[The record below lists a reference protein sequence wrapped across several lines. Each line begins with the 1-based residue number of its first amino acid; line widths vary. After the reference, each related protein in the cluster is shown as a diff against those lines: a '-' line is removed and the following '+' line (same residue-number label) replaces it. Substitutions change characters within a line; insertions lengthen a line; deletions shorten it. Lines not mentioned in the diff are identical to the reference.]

1 MQDATGGADGGVH
14 ADAAEA
20 IERLHFEVLREAV
33 LRLIEQEE
41 VAFDGLGAAGAAE
54 GVDHFALSVAEE
66 QFAGLEALEFVGEL
80 GGVFELGD
88 FKLARGVIDIGEAE
102 FFAFAEHGG
111 EVVRAVRV
119 EQVEVADGA
128 GAEDLRHGPFDD
140 FARHGIGGLLGDGD
154 AFAGFDELRDV
165 TLRRMMRHAAHG
177 HRVAFRQ
184 RHIEDGRGDLRV
196 LEEQLIKVAQAEEEQ
211 HVLRKLPPDG
221 EVLLHHGSGGGVGHG
236 VGWSRGRQGGQGVK
250 IPVKMGVSGSEA

>member
-1 MQDATGGADGGVH
+1 MEDPVAELAGTHGSAGAVEGAQKRVRVAAAGADEFEVALAGGVDEHDVVGLADAEALDVLHTAAELKLQVLQDATGGADGSVH
-14 ADAAEA
+14 AGAAEA

-33 LRLIEQEE
+33 LGLIEQEE
-41 VAFDGLGAAGAAE
+41 VAFDGLGAAGIAE
-54 GVDHFALSVAEE
+54 RVDDLALGVAEE

-88 FKLARGVIDIGEAE
+88 FKLAGGVIDVGEAE

-119 EQVEVADGA
+119 EQIQVADGA
-128 GAEDLRHGPFDD
+128 GAEDLRDGPFDD
-140 FARHGIGGLLGDGD
+140 FARHRISRLLGDGD
-154 AFAGFDELRDV
+154 AFAGLDELRDV

-184 RHIEDGRGDLRV
+184 RHIEDR
-196 LEEQLIKVAQAEEEQ
+196 
-211 HVLRKLPPDG
+211 
-221 EVLLHHGSGGGVGHG
+221 
-236 VGWSRGRQGGQGVK
+236 
-250 IPVKMGVSGSEA
+250 